1 MSLQMNSEKS
11 PLTRRASTIAQNQQ
25 TIAIVPNYRHH
36 LKERNHRLDHHNQLS
51 RLDVVAKGKAY
62 QLIDANLL
70 TTDREILLRV
80 QQNNQ
85 FNHQQNRLVKLNP
98 EGLLTRKRATTKMQQ
113 PQARPNQS
121 NRPIRRAPKRQQENV
136 SQAYLM
142 ISNNINN
149 NSNTTKISQPMKLAS
164 NPKLNQSQSFLH
176 QHQHYLRKLNQVSEV
191 QRLNHQMKTVLPS
204 LKRAAS
210 PVNFHLRN
218 GKRTRG

>member
-1 MSLQMNSEKS
+1 MYSEKS
-11 PLTRRASTIAQNQQ
+11 PLTRRASIIAQNQQ

-36 LKERNHRLDHHNQLS
+36 LKEKNHRLDHHNRRS
-51 RLDVVAKGKAY
+51 PLDVVAKGKAY

-85 FNHQQNRLVKLNP
+85 FNHQQNRLVNLNP
-98 EGLLTRKRATTKMQQ
+98 NGVLTRKRATAEMQQ
-113 PQARPNQS
+113 SIARPTQS
-121 NRPIRRAPKRQQENV
+121 SRPIRRAPKRQQENV
-136 SQAYLM
+136 NRVYLM
-142 ISNNINN
+142 ISSNN
-149 NSNTTKISQPMKLAS
+149 NSTTTKISQPMKIAS
-164 NPKLNQSQSFLH
+164 NPKLNPSQSFLH
-176 QHQHYLRKLNQVSEV
+176 QHQHYLRKLSQVSEV